1 MTTDGGISKSYRH
14 PASLEGGGPPSHRP
28 SYIPQQDYLK
38 GFGKVEAL
46 RVALPEIARAWRRRM
61 PLSDLAEI
69 LHVDR
74 KTIRRWIRGA
84 VPQASLLSR
93 IGNGGGVDAVLDSVL
108 RGLAEREELERKTI
122 SLLPA
127 TSSRISLRLG
137 VPKRRITML
146 LKSLESRGMV
156 YRFGNTWKLTEK
168 GWREAV
174 LVGAKRGWG
183 VEFSF
188 EVRA

>member
-1 MTTDGGISKSYRH
+1 M
-14 PASLEGGGPPSHRP
+14 
-28 SYIPQQDYLK
+28 
-38 GFGKVEAL
+38 
-46 RVALPEIARAWRRRM
+46 ALPEIARAWRRRM